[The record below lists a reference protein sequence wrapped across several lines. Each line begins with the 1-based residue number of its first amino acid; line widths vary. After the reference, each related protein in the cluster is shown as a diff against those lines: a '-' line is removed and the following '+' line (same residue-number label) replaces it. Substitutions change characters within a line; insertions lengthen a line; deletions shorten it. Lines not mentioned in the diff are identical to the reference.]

1 MNRSLHRPHRNV
13 SVLAIVGLSM
23 FWGCSSGNRGSVA
36 PASGQGGSAGG
47 MLTTSSATSWNFG
60 GASGGSAAGGS
71 AAGGSANGG
80 SALGGSF
87 AGGSATGGSALGGSL
102 SSGTTFMTGGSGDGG
117 AATGGFVTVTGGSF
131 SLGGQAGATA
141 GGSSAGGTAAGGIPT
156 GGISTVAGGSSPGG
170 AGGTTASSGG
180 ATTTGGQGG
189 STTATSG
196 GSTFTGGQ
204 ATGGSPTGGATV
216 NISKDGEVLLTNAG
230 LTIVSYGGYLNGE
243 SFQQDGIVSYN
254 GYQYAAF
261 WNTSR
266 HVVLARKALPSGT
279 WSTLEFTDY
288 SLSAD
293 DAHNTISLGIC
304 PKDGTLHLSFDH
316 HSNNLHYRKSVA
328 GLLANPSTV
337 AWTAASFSAVSSS
350 LVGST
355 TVALVTYPRFVTEP
369 DGNKMLFEARIGTS
383 GSGDEYL
390 WEYDAATHAWTSLGM
405 YISGT
410 VDSINAYPHGL
421 SYTRGGS
428 RLHMSWCWRETPD
441 ASTNHDLLY
450 IYSDDHGR
458 TWKNSVGAAVASTGS
473 SFVSKNS
480 SGIKVW
486 TINQNRGLINQEHMA
501 VDAAGI
507 VHVLLSHMPDSQAD
521 DSSFDSA
528 RSKSQF
534 FDYWRAASGTWTR
547 TAMGLPVVASF
558 RGKLAISSSNNVYAV
573 LPDLRIAAASAASG
587 FATWV
592 VLNIADSGRFFS
604 DPLIDTARLVAEDK
618 LTIFY
623 PQKSS
628 SSIYVL
634 DYTLK

>member
-141 GGSSAGGTAAGGIPT
+141 GGSRAGGTAAGGIPT

-170 AGGTTASSGG
+170 TGGTTASSGR

-458 TWKNSVGAAVASTGS
+458 TWKNNIGAAVASTGS

-573 LPDLRIAAASAASG
+573 LPDLRIAVASAASG

>member
-102 SSGTTFMTGGSGDGG
+102 SSGTTFMTGGKGDGG
-117 AATGGFVTVTGGSF
+117 AATGGVVTVTGGSF

-141 GGSSAGGTAAGGIPT
+141 GGSRAGGTAAGGIST
-156 GGISTVAGGSSPGG
+156 GGISRVAGGSSPGG

-180 ATTTGGQGG
+180 STTTGGQGG

-337 AWTAASFSAVSSS
+337 AWAAASFSAVSSS

-458 TWKNSVGAAVASTGS
+458 TWKNNVGAAVASTGS

-528 RSKSQF
+528 RNKSQF

-604 DPLIDTARLVAEDK
+604 DPLIDTARLAAEDK
-618 LTIFY
+618 LTISY

-628 SSIYVL
+628 SSIYLL

>member
-13 SVLAIVGLSM
+13 SVLAIVGLGM

-141 GGSSAGGTAAGGIPT
+141 GGSRAGGTAPGGIPT

-180 ATTTGGQGG
+180 STTTGGQGG

-328 GLLANPSTV
+328 GLLANPSTL
-337 AWTAASFSAVSSS
+337 AWAAASFSAVSSS

-390 WEYDAATHAWTSLGM
+390 WEYDAATQAWTSLGM

-410 VDSINAYPHGL
+410 IDSINAYPHGL

-458 TWKNSVGAAVASTGS
+458 TWKNNVGAAVASTGS

-604 DPLIDTARLVAEDK
+604 DPLIDTARLAAEDK

>member
-117 AATGGFVTVTGGSF
+117 AATGGFVTVTAGSF

-141 GGSSAGGTAAGGIPT
+141 GGSRAGGTAAGGIPT

-337 AWTAASFSAVSSS
+337 AWAAASFSAVSSS

-458 TWKNSVGAAVASTGS
+458 TWKNNIGAAVASTGS

>member
-1 MNRSLHRPHRNV
+1 
-13 SVLAIVGLSM
+13 
-23 FWGCSSGNRGSVA
+23 
-36 PASGQGGSAGG
+36 

-60 GASGGSAAGGS
+60 GASGGSPAGGS

-87 AGGSATGGSALGGSL
+87 PGGSATGGSALGGSL

-170 AGGTTASSGG
+170 TGGTTASSGR

-337 AWTAASFSAVSSS
+337 AWAAASFSAVSSS

-458 TWKNSVGAAVASTGS
+458 TWKNNIGAAVASTGS